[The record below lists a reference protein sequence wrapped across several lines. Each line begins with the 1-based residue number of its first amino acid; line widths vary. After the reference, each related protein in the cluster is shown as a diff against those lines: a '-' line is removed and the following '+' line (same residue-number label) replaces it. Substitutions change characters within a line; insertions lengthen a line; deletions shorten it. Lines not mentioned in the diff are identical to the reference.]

1 MKPLWGAII
10 AGPALWLVHLV
21 GTASLPEH
29 TCTSGGGDWA
39 MHALTAA
46 TALPTL
52 LAILYCLRVAREA
65 PSAEPYAEAAATV
78 PARTRFLA
86 LFGALT
92 AAISLALIL
101 LEGSYVLFIDAC
113 R

>member
-1 MKPLWGAII
+1 MKPLWAAII

-21 GTASLPEH
+21 GTGALAEH
-29 TCTSGGGDWA
+29 SCTGGTDWA
-39 MHALTAA
+39 MHALTAM
-46 TALPTL
+46 TAAPTL
-52 LAILYCLRVAREA
+52 LAVLYCLRVAREA
-65 PSAEPYAEAAATV
+65 PSADPYAEAAATFE
-78 PARTRFLA
+78 ARTRFLA